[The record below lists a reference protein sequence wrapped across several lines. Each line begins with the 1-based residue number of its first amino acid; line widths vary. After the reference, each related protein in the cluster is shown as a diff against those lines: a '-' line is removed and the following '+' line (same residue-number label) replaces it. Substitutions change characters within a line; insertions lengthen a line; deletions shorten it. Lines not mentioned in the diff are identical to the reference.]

1 MFMRVNSKCALQAR
15 PPVGARMQPRRPPS
29 INPWGYSG
37 LSCKAASITA
47 RPSAPIASSS

>member
-1 MFMRVNSKCALQAR
+1 MLMRLNSKCAHQAR
-15 PPVGARMQPRRPPS
+15 PPVGARTQPRRAPS